1 MCLVRAPLD
10 ESTEAHIVHFWGW
23 RDPGFCWLG
32 LLLPFVDFLTG
43 TSSDEDDVWSTSLSW
58 ISSSA
63 SLSLKT
69 TFSWRSSLSNRIWP
83 DKVFILRRVSIKIV
97 SPAERSVLLPV
108 PPQSASLSVEI
119 TPHTYI
125 LAGDWVYLMIDCS
138 KWSTQ
143 LFQSDR
149 HHGRHGHFDH
159 WDCHGRRHDNQG
171 HHDNDRQ
178 DRCGTD
184 GTDI

>member
-69 TFSWRSSLSNRIWP
+69 TFSWRSSLSNRIWQ
-83 DKVFILRRVSIKIV
+83 DQSFDFEESEHQNCFTCRTVSAFASSTTECVIKCRDN
-97 SPAERSVLLPV
+97 SSHLYFSWWL
-108 PPQSASLSVEI
+108 SLSD
-119 TPHTYI
+119 
-125 LAGDWVYLMIDCS
+125 DWLFKVIDPALS
-138 KWSTQ
+138 VRSSSRSPWSFWS
-143 LFQSDR
+143 LGPS
-149 HHGRHGHFDH
+149 
-159 WDCHGRRHDNQG
+159 WSSSW
-171 HHDNDRQ
+171 
-178 DRCGTD
+178 
-184 GTDI
+184 